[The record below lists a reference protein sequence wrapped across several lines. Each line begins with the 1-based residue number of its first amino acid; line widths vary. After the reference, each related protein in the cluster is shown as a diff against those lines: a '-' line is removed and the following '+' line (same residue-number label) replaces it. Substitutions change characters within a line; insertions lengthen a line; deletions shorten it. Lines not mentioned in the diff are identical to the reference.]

1 MPSPI
6 LDRQLTVEWGQCDP
20 AGTVSN
26 NPLLRAV
33 RHQYLASV
41 SIGPA
46 SIWRQY
52 LPEVIARFGQQVLK
66 EKLFKPIDAV
76 GVAVKFELNG
86 LN

>member
-6 LDRQLTVEWGQCDP
+6 LDRQLAVEWGQCDP
-20 AGTVSN
+20 AGTVFNSRFFE
-26 NPLLRAV
+26 L

-46 SIWRQY
+46 SIWLQY